1 MASLFPIFVKLEGR
15 RAVVIGAGAIADQ
28 KLGGLLEAGARIHVS
43 APEAS
48 PSIRELAQQGRLQWS
63 QRPFEAADLDGATI
77 VISATSNAAL
87 NAEVFRQA
95 EARGILCNAVDQPD
109 HCHFYYPS
117 VVQRGDLQ
125 IAISTAGKSPALAQR
140 LRKEFEQA
148 FGNDYESWLNWLG
161 RVRGLFFQKNISRQ
175 TRVRTLHQMA
185 RNEVFERY
193 VRARQRRAM

>member
-1 MASLFPIFVKLEGR
+1 MASLFPIFVKLKGR
-15 RAVVIGAGAIADQ
+15 RAVVVGAGAIAKQ
-28 KLGGLLEAGARIHVS
+28 KLGGLINSGAQIHVI

-48 PSIRELAQQGRLQWS
+48 PSIRELAQQERLQWS
-63 QRPFEAADLDGATI
+63 QRSFEAAELNGATI
-77 VISATSNAAL
+77 VISATSNAEL

-148 FGNDYESWLNWLG
+148 FGNDYENWLNWLG
-161 RVRGLFFQKNISRQ
+161 RVRGLFFEKNISRQ
-175 TRVRTLHQMA
+175 TRVRTLHQIA

-193 VRARQRRAM
+193 VQARQRRTS